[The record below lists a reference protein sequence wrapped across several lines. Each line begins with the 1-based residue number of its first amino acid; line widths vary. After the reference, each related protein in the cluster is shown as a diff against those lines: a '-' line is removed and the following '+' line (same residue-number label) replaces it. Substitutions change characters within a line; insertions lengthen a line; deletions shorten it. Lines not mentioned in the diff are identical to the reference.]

1 MSNNKSRP
9 SLIYQANFEDLKNS
23 NNYFVDKTAYIKTAF
38 TDTDSVLLF
47 TRPSG
52 FGKTMLM
59 TMFESF
65 LQINPEKPFDN
76 SKQLELFKDTKI
88 LEDKEFCDK
97 FMGQYPVIYINLKEV
112 DGNNY
117 EEAYRNFAKLVCD
130 CSSKYKYLLN
140 SSKLEERH
148 KEELRPI
155 TDVSFLSKLENSDY
169 LIWSMRSIA
178 KLLYLEYGKY
188 PILLIDEYDVPLK
201 RAAYH
206 DNLNKKLHEN
216 EKGFRAD
223 YHYKM
228 ETLMSGF
235 FGILKDEDTLFK
247 VVMTG
252 SLRVYKNRLYSG
264 TNFTPN
270 SVNERVAAYTGM
282 FGFTEDDTLKLLKDY
297 GLDDCF
303 SKVKEHYAGYKFFD
317 KEIFNPV
324 DVVNFVK
331 DSFEQKQ
338 HGSEIKTDTYW
349 CDFVSDQELTEYIAY
364 LTDHAAQ
371 VIQDIVDG
379 KSICFV
385 LNKSMD
391 YDCLPM
397 ISLNDFWSL
406 LLHKGYLTID
416 WDATRALDESS
427 RRYNNICAKLPNLE
441 IKEIFEKMIQ
451 KRVKT

>member
-1 MSNNKSRP
+1 MITPNNKN
-9 SLIYQANFEDLKNS
+9 SLI
-23 NNYFVDKTAYIKTAF
+23 
-38 TDTDSVLLF
+38 
-47 TRPSG
+47 
-52 FGKTMLM
+52 
-59 TMFESF
+59 
-65 LQINPEKPFDN
+65 
-76 SKQLELFKDTKI
+76 
-88 LEDKEFCDK
+88 EDKEFCSK
-97 FMGQYPVIYINLKEV
+97 FMGQYPVIYINLKDV
-112 DGNNY
+112 DSDNY
-117 EEAYRNFAKLVCD
+117 DEAYRNIASTVFTVA
-130 CSSKYKYLLN
+130 SRYHYLLD
-140 SSKLEERH
+140 SHKLDDSDKVEIKNLTTKSYLLQLKH
-148 KEELRPI
+148 KISIKDSLR
-155 TDVSFLSKLENSDY
+155 TL
-169 LIWSMRSIA
+169 A
-178 KLLYLEYGKY
+178 TALYKEYGKY

-206 DNLNKKLHEN
+206 DNLNKKLHES

-270 SVNERVAAYTGM
+270 SVNERLAAYTGM
-282 FGFTEDDTLKLLKDY
+282 FGFTEDETLKLLKDY
-297 GLDDCF
+297 GLDDCY

-331 DSFEQKQ
+331 DNIEHKEQ
-338 HGSEIKTDTYW
+338 GSEIKTDTYW
-349 CDFVSDQELTEYIAY
+349 CDLVSDQELTEHIAY
-364 LTDHAAQ
+364 LTDHATQ
-371 VIQDIVDG
+371 VIQDLVDG

-416 WDATRALDESS
+416 WDATRALDERT
-427 RRYNNICAKLPNLE
+427 RRNNVCARLPNLE
-441 IKEIFEKMIQ
+441 IKEFFEKMLQ
-451 KRVKT
+451 KRVKP